1 MCRDHDNS
9 RIEITP
15 SLHDQFYPYYSTF
28 SYHFYSSSGFLQS
41 QKVNLISVITERMS
55 TNYLNIIDLAT
66 IPLVMSYLFI
76 PDINQNHYQ
85 VKLLY
90 LFVLFLLFFRSIT
103 HLSIFPPFTSIIKI
117 VSMIIIKMIPFLIMV
132 FVFYVSVV
140 FMVIYIRNED
150 NNEDGENDKL
160 SISDC
165 FIRVYYWVIFG
176 GLGEGDFKLD
186 LSMVPLIIG
195 PIFIGVIL
203 MNIMIGFLSNEY
215 SRLEEIQKIK
225 NLIYKAEMNLD
236 IEILFYLVRSL
247 LKIKVNRVFF

>member
-1 MCRDHDNS
+1 M
-9 RIEITP
+9 P
-15 SLHDQFYPYYSTF
+15 
-28 SYHFYSSSGFLQS
+28 
-41 QKVNLISVITERMS
+41 
-55 TNYLNIIDLAT
+55 TNYLNVIDVAT
-66 IPLVMSYLFI
+66 IPLVLPYVFI
-76 PDINQNHYQ
+76 PKLSLNIYE

-103 HLSIFPPFTSIIKI
+103 HLSIIPTFTSIIKI
-117 VSMIIIKMIPFLIMV
+117 VNMIIIKMIPFLIMV

-150 NNEDGENDKL
+150 HNSDDVDDKL
-160 SISDC
+160 TISDC

-176 GLGEGDFKLD
+176 GLGESDFKLD

-195 PIFIGVIL
+195 PVFIGVIL

-225 NLIYKAEMNLD
+225 NLMYKAEMNLD
-236 IEILFYLVRSL
+236 LEIIFYLFRSL
-247 LKIKVNRVFF
+247 FKYKVSAR